1 MQETSA
7 LVSAELASIVDRF
20 PDLSTSL
27 VATACQRFNIGLRVA
42 PAGVRPLRA
51 NQRLIGRAIPVRYYG
66 SIDVVLEA
74 LEHSNPG
81 DVLVIDN
88 KGRLYEACIDHLTV
102 LEATSAGIKGAVV
115 WGVHRETEKVSFLDF
130 ALFSYGSFP
139 RETLQLR
146 QAPTDA
152 LAAAR
157 IGIATVTRDDVV
169 VADSDGVLFV
179 PYSRLGDVLDAARS
193 IATSQREQAAL
204 VRQGSSLRQQF
215 RFRQYLTIRL
225 EDPAYTLRKHLR
237 AVNDV

>member
-1 MQETSA
+1 
-7 LVSAELASIVDRF
+7 VSAELASIADKF

-27 VATACQRFNIGLRVA
+27 VASACQQLNVGLRVA
-42 PAGVRPLRA
+42 PAGIRSLRA
-51 NQRLIGRAIPVRYYG
+51 HQRLIGRVIPVRYYG

-88 KGRLYEACIDHLTV
+88 KGRLYEACIEHLTV
-102 LEATSAGIKGAVV
+102 LEATSAGITGAVV
-115 WGVHRETEKVSFLDF
+115 WGVHRETDKLRALDF

-139 RETLQLR
+139 RETVQLR
-146 QAPTDA
+146 QAPPDS

-179 PYSRLGDVLDAARS
+179 PNSRLGDIL
-193 IATSQREQAAL
+193 QAASSIGMNQSDRAGL
-204 VRQGSSLRQQF
+204 VGKGTNLRQQF
-215 RFRQYLTIRL
+215 GFRRYLTVRQ
-225 EDPAYTLRKHLR
+225 EDPTYTFRKHLR
-237 AVNDV
+237 SVDET